1 MRGAHALLAL
11 ATAILCVPLEAA
23 AQEAQP
29 PPGASSPVGN
39 VGTRLYLHGGLNS
52 RVLPEGLA
60 NHRVSPP
67 LAGWAHDW
75 FAAVGRFV
83 SPNVSLE
90 GEVVAG
96 GTVSAPQRFSYLQ
109 SSDYTAEVRDIW
121 LVANVRARGAAH
133 LELLVGGGIALSTL
147 AKRSVIASRQ
157 GPGGLSTETFPDQ
170 VDTHR
175 KPMFVGGVD
184 VPFRA
189 GHRVEVLPGMR
200 LRWTGRPREGDADTP
215 THLGVSTWAFQF
227 GGALRFRL
235 SD

>member
-121 LVANVRARGAAH
+121 LVANVVKSMGFKDAK
-133 LELLVGGGIALSTL
+133 LDCPEILLVNSLDYWRHL
-147 AKRSVIASRQ
+147 HRSVKEKI
-157 GPGGLSTETFPDQ
+157 T
-170 VDTHR
+170 
-175 KPMFVGGVD
+175 
-184 VPFRA
+184 
-189 GHRVEVLPGMR
+189 
-200 LRWTGRPREGDADTP
+200 
-215 THLGVSTWAFQF
+215 
-227 GGALRFRL
+227 
-235 SD
+235 